1 MARKRMLDS
10 EIWRDRKVIK
20 LSNEAFILWIAIISM
35 ADDEGI
41 FEYDPE
47 AWFYEIARKEIT
59 AERIATAMQEIIDQE
74 MVVMY
79 EDRYGFIPAWY
90 KHQVLSHATRSK
102 NKRPPA
108 GVVKLYP
115 EYISSWVKTF
125 TTYRKT
131 PEGDRESIVPE
142 YPFRELN
149 GAIPDDCGIIPENSG
164 EFQKTPGSIEE
175 VRLDKVSIV
184 KVSNREPQAAAREPS
199 PPPPP
204 LPGGNEQPTAGLPD
218 VPDPADSLYAEIK
231 TAFEAVNG
239 DFSDYAKEGAA
250 IKRIIKLTR
259 GNREDAGLMIKTFF
273 GLRQRND
280 RYWSTMPFVPSRLAA
295 SGIWDSVKE
304 AAKKSIEQ
312 NDVSWIDEI
321 EAEAL

>member
-10 EIWRDRKVIK
+10 EIWRDRKVVK

-41 FEYDPE
+41 FEYDPD
-47 AWFYEIARKEIT
+47 AWFYEIARKDIT
-59 AERIATAMQEIIDQE
+59 AKKISAAMQEIIDQE

-164 EFQKTPGSIEE
+164 EFQKTPGSI
-175 VRLDKVSIV
+175 DQSSINKVSIV
-184 KVSNREPQAAAREPS
+184 KSNSSAKSEYSLDFITFYDSYPRKEGKTAANKAFLAKTRQGASLADILSSLVVYKAQIEKKHTAPEYIKLPATFLNCFEDYKPEPESRPVRYVFK
-199 PPPPP
+199 
-204 LPGGNEQPTAGLPD
+204 AGLSCP
-218 VPDPADSLYAEIK
+218 VCHTALPAGGVRCPNCHADHLVGIEEPEYY
-231 TAFEAVNG
+231 EAQV
-239 DFSDYAKEGAA
+239 
-250 IKRIIKLTR
+250 
-259 GNREDAGLMIKTFF
+259 
-273 GLRQRND
+273 
-280 RYWSTMPFVPSRLAA
+280 
-295 SGIWDSVKE
+295 
-304 AAKKSIEQ
+304 
-312 NDVSWIDEI
+312 
-321 EAEAL
+321 